1 MIDARQVRIARKTRG
16 LTQRQLATLAGVAT
30 GSLNMIENGAEFR
43 SPSMRAIE
51 AQGMIFENGE
61 VAERIVWVNGR
72 PASREVRD
80 TAMGILNA
88 GRKARGQ
95 APFVDDEE

>member
-1 MIDARQVRIARKTRG
+1 
-16 LTQRQLATLAGVAT
+16 
-30 GSLNMIENGAEFR
+30 
-43 SPSMRAIE
+43 MRAIEAALE